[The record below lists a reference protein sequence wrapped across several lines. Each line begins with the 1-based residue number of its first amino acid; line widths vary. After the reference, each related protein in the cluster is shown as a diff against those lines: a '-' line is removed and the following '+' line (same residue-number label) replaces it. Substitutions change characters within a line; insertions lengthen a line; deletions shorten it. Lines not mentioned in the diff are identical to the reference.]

1 MRGGLTATERNWM
14 KALSLVLLSIAFF
27 WGIQAAERHWRP
39 APRAHQLVADPVE
52 TSMRVLALPH
62 FILGLLFLL
71 TSRGMRQP
79 RSRWTLL
86 ALAAAGS
93 VLCWLFARIDGHR
106 GQLGQLIVLFYFAI
120 HEFRDEAGFYVANG
134 DAPAGTDAKRLQ
146 RRVLLAP
153 AMIFGFAAALV
164 FLGVAVEFHDL
175 SRFTGAVFGS
185 VEPPLRWALG
195 ALPLL
200 ALAVAVLV
208 VLTRARPGAARE
220 VLTRDRPIVFVC
232 AGIAL
237 VVLLEAV
244 LRQKSRALVTLHVT
258 AWYVFVMYQMSRRA
272 PPGPAPRRFS
282 WAWMRSTPGGFSTLH
297 WGLAAVVLL
306 ACAFAAY
313 GFRNDPSQA
322 WFQFVLSRDAF
333 PYWTIM
339 HITISFVPKP

>member
-1 MRGGLTATERNWM
+1 VGGLSATERNWLR
-14 KALSLVLLSIAFF
+14 AVALVLVSIALF
-27 WGIQAAERHWRP
+27 WTIQVAERLWRP

-62 FILGLLFLL
+62 FIIGLMFLL

-79 RSRWTLL
+79 RSRRLL
-86 ALAAAGS
+86 LLLAAAGAGF
-93 VLCWLFARIDGHR
+93 CWLFARIDGHR

-120 HEFRDEAGFYVANG
+120 HEFRDEAHFYVANG
-134 DAPAGTDAKRLQ
+134 DAPPGIDTKRLQ

-153 AMIFGFAAALV
+153 ALIFGFAAAVV
-164 FLGVAVEFHDL
+164 FLGIAIGFHDL

-185 VEPPLRWALG
+185 VEPPVRWALG

-200 ALAVAVLV
+200 AFVLGVLWLA
-208 VLTRARPGAARE
+208 RRGPPGAMRD
-220 VLTRDRPIVFVC
+220 LLRKDRPLVFVC
-232 AGIAL
+232 IGIAA
-237 VVLLEAV
+237 VILLEAI

-258 AWYVFVMYQMSRRA
+258 AWYVFVTYQMGRRRA
-272 PPGPAPRRFS
+272 PDPAPRRFS
-282 WAWMRSTPGGFSTLH
+282 WEWMRSTRGGFATLH
-297 WGLAAVVLL
+297 WGVAAIVLL
-306 ACAFAAY
+306 ACALAAY

-322 WFQFVLSRDAF
+322 WFQLLLSRDAF